1 VDAAHAAVVVLAIAR
16 VGDAALGVVAV
27 VAPIL
32 AAVVAVVAPVVAA
45 VVAVVAPIV
54 APIVAVIAPIVAPI
68 VAVIAPIVATRL
80 DHGALL
86 QRLAALLQRH
96 ARLDGLAT
104 VGALLLALVLTVFL
118 AVFLARLAVVL
129 VLGSRRGR
137 GPAGEQRGEGGGSKD
152 AVAEL
157 AVHGDSGCVRGRERS
172 RGVHYT

>member
-45 VVAVVAPIV
+45 VVAVVAPV
-54 APIVAVIAPIVAPI
+54 VAPI

-118 AVFLARLAVVL
+118 AVLLARLAGVL